1 MPLLL
6 MCGYPCSGKS
16 TVAGKIRDYFVAE
29 GKTVE
34 IVSDDSCGLDKNT
47 TYNSAAGSEKEA
59 RGELRSTAQKLV
71 NDDKL
76 VILDSLNYIKGFRYE
91 LYCISKNSK
100 TQQCIVHVV
109 TPPETC
115 IKWNEEVCHYLPEL
129 IPELVMR
136 FEAPNSNQRWD
147 KPCFAVTPDI
157 ELDYKAVFD
166 ALYCKGVPRP
176 NQSTQNQP
184 LAPVDFLH
192 QCDTVTQEVIDIVMS
207 QQQLG
212 CNCIKVPGTELQL
225 QLSNNINISQLRR
238 LKRQF
243 ITYVKAHPP
252 SDVKFLK
259 DSFVTY
265 LQRTA

>member
-16 TVAGKIRDYFVAE
+16 TVASKLRDYFVTQ
-29 GKTVE
+29 GKRVE
-34 IVSDDSCGLDKNT
+34 IVSDDSCGLDRNI
-47 TYNSAAGSEKEA
+47 TYNSAAGKEKEA

-71 NDDKL
+71 NNDIL

-100 TQQCIVHVV
+100 TQQCIVHVD
-109 TPPETC
+109 TPAETC
-115 IKWNEEVCHYLPEL
+115 VKWNDDSTHYLPQL

-136 FEAPNSNQRWD
+136 FEKPKPVQRWD
-147 KPCFAVTPDI
+147 KPCFTVTPDT
-157 ELDYKAVFD
+157 ELNYKEVFD
-166 ALYCKGVPRP
+166 ALYCKGAPRP

-192 QCDTVTQEVIDIVMS
+192 QCDIVTQEVIDIVIS

-212 CNCIKVPGTELQL
+212 CNCIKIPGTELEL
-225 QLSNNINISQLRR
+225 TLGNSINISQLRR

-243 ITYVKAHPP
+243 ITYIKGHPP
-252 SDVKFLK
+252 SDVKFLRE
-259 DSFVTY
+259 SFVTY
-265 LQRTA
+265 LQSTA